1 MGFKRDVAGGCLK
14 TGRMTKAAFHEGEYA
29 GLLIRDGGGFVLQSD
44 DGTRYRLELLRT
56 PIDAV
61 EKRVIVTGLL
71 IGDDQIEAEGVR
83 LADGS

>member
-1 MGFKRDVAGGCLK
+1 MKESANDS
-14 TGRMTKAAFHEGEYA
+14 EYA
-29 GLLIRDGGGFVLQSD
+29 GLLVRDGTGFVLQSD
-44 DGTRYRLELLRT
+44 DGRRYRLELLRT
-56 PIDAV
+56 PIDEV

>member
-1 MGFKRDVAGGCLK
+1 MKDNSNDS
-14 TGRMTKAAFHEGEYA
+14 EYA
-29 GLLIRDGGGFVLQSD
+29 GLLVRDGAGFVLQSD
-44 DGTRYRLELLRT
+44 DGRRYRLELLRT
-56 PIDAV
+56 PIDEV